1 MVCSI
6 APARRSRLAV
16 LERRFFQAA
25 AAFLFVL
32 LTASLT
38 GCGQVMDRIQGKP
51 EEKLSTKGTSS
62 AADSPSATARPPIQE
77 SQGHSPS
84 AEQTAA
90 SSPTPAPRPAAT
102 TTAAPMVAPT
112 ATKPKP
118 PDKLSVEVHPPPQ
131 GTSSTTTIYRS
142 SDARRP

>member
-1 MVCSI
+1 MCSI
-6 APARRSRLAV
+6 APARRGRLVV
-16 LERRFFQAA
+16 LELRFFQTA
-25 AAFLFVL
+25 AAFLLVL
-32 LTASLT
+32 LTAGLT

>member
-1 MVCSI
+1 M
-6 APARRSRLAV
+6 
-16 LERRFFQAA
+16 LELRFFQTA
-25 AAFLFVL
+25 AAFLLVL
-32 LTASLT
+32 LTAGLT

-62 AADSPSATARPPIQE
+62 AADSPSATARPPAQE